1 MSFADLFNGLP
12 DAQPPYPSD
21 QRGRRHC
28 FLDKMLSKAKAVER
42 AAELVS
48 GIVEKNEERMQFD
61 DEGQLVIT
69 GKLAIYRVDLKSF
82 MTKMS
87 NPFSY
92 HSFDVVEVHPKHGLI
107 KKPETAC
114 VQVRNQDE
122 MPAYDL
128 LAGYI
133 LGLLNDDVTW
143 LQDSLQPLQRTL
155 FALYGLSP
163 SPLTSTLTKHLEE
176 EVNGIF
182 DFINDTFTFE
192 GTNGWKWRLH
202 FGQPLVTGFKI
213 EYQKPRQT
221 WWNHLFN
228 DHVKETTGHY
238 VMNGF
243 FETVSHLSRCPAML
257 KTADDWETDP
267 IFIRRIA
274 ADYPALAKVLVSN
287 VLEDDDYDPHRIS
300 TYYDDYISTDDAN
313 TIVMLDQ
320 QVRQRAYA

>member
-1 MSFADLFNGLP
+1 MSFADLFNSLP
-12 DAQPPYPSD
+12 DAQSPYPSD
-21 QRGRRHC
+21 QLGRRGR
-28 FLDKMLSKAKAVER
+28 FVDEMFTKAKAVER
-42 AAELVS
+42 AATLVAN
-48 GIVEKNEERMQFD
+48 IVEKNADRMKFD
-61 DEGQLVIT
+61 DEGHLVIT
-69 GKLAIYRVDLKSF
+69 GKLALYRIDLKSF

-92 HSFDVVEVHPKHGLI
+92 HSFDVVEVHPKRGLI

-155 FALYGLSP
+155 FSIYGLSP
-163 SPLTSTLTKHLEE
+163 SPLTQTLAAHLEK
-176 EVNGIF
+176 EVNGQF
-182 DFINDTFTFE
+182 DFDKDTFTFD
-192 GTNGWKWRLH
+192 GTNGWKWRLQ
-202 FGQPLVTGFKI
+202 FGQPLASGFKI

-238 VMNGF
+238 IMSGF
-243 FETVSHLSRCPAML
+243 FETVSHLSECPAML
-257 KTADDWETDP
+257 KTADDWESDP

-274 ADYPALAKVLVSN
+274 ADYPPLAKVLVAN
-287 VLEDDDYDPHRIS
+287 VLEDDDYDPHRIA
-300 TYYDDYISTDDAN
+300 TYYDEYISPEDAN
-313 TIVMLDQ
+313 IISMLDR
-320 QVRQRAYA
+320 QVRERAFA